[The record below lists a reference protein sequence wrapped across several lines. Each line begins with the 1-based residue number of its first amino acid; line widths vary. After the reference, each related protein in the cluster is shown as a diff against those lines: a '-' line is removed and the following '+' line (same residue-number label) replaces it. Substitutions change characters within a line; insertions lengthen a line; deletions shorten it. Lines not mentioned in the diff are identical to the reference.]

1 MIDTIS
7 YVKNILCLYPIFD
20 DFLILATDMDII
32 FPHISRWVFPRC
44 RRHKRFVPA
53 ELLRHRVAAGAQQ
66 TQHVQATLLHL
77 RILEG
82 MG

>member
-7 YVKNILCLYPIFD
+7 YVKTYYVYIQSLMNFSFLQPIWTSFS
-20 DFLILATDMDII
+20 
-32 FPHISRWVFPRC
+32 HWVFPRC

-82 MG
+82 TG